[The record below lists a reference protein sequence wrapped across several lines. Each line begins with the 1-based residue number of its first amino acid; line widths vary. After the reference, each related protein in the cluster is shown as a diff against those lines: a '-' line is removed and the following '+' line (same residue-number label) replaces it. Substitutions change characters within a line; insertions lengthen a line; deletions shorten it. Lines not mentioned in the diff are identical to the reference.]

1 MKKEIII
8 LLLFAIAFSVQS
20 QGLEK
25 IDTYLSESLAD
36 WGIPGMSVAIV
47 KDGKVVLAKGYGLK
61 DINGSAKVDDNT
73 LFAIASNTKAFISSS
88 LAILVAEGKC
98 DWNDPVKKY
107 IPDFEMYNDY
117 VTNNT
122 TIADLLSHRAGLG
135 TFSGDM
141 MWYKSDLGVDEL
153 IKKIK
158 YLEPA
163 YPFRSGYGYSNLM
176 FITAGEVIKR
186 ITNQEW
192 DEFVKDQF
200 FDPLKMDRTIAST
213 NDLKAKSNYAMP
225 HKPFEGET
233 KTIPWVNWDNMGAA
247 GGIIS
252 SAKDMAQWMIMHLQN
267 GVFNGD
273 TILQPKLQN
282 VTWTAHNTHVLSQKA
297 KKTVPGRHFNG
308 YGLGWSLNDYYGNL
322 MVGHSGGYDGMYSRV
337 MMLPDENLGIVI
349 LTNSMKGNTFPLS
362 LYIVNQFI
370 EEDMRDWS
378 ETFLN
383 RKSGAQDQ
391 VQARID
397 ALKKARVKKS
407 KPTLALEKYTGN
419 YQSEM
424 HGNVTVKV
432 SENNLLLTFDDA
444 PALSATLTH
453 WHNDTWQVNW
463 NETHAWFDFGLVTFK
478 IDNTLKV
485 LSMNIEV
492 PNYDI
497 FFDEVDLLKVELN

>member
-1 MKKEIII
+1 M
-8 LLLFAIAFSVQS
+8 
-20 QGLEK
+20 
-25 IDTYLSESLAD
+25 
-36 WGIPGMSVAIV
+36 
-47 KDGKVVLAKGYGLK
+47 
-61 DINGSAKVDDNT
+61 
-73 LFAIASNTKAFISSS
+73 
-88 LAILVAEGKC
+88 
-98 DWNDPVKKY
+98 
-107 IPDFEMYNDY
+107 
-117 VTNNT
+117 
-122 TIADLLSHRAGLG
+122 
-135 TFSGDM
+135 
-141 MWYKSDLGVDEL
+141 
-153 IKKIK
+153 
-158 YLEPA
+158 
-163 YPFRSGYGYSNLM
+163 
-176 FITAGEVIKR
+176 
-186 ITNQEW
+186 
-192 DEFVKDQF
+192 
-200 FDPLKMDRTIAST
+200 
-213 NDLKAKSNYAMP
+213 
-225 HKPFEGET
+225 
-233 KTIPWVNWDNMGAA
+233 
-247 GGIIS
+247 
-252 SAKDMAQWMIMHLQN
+252 
-267 GVFNGD
+267 
-273 TILQPKLQN
+273 
-282 VTWTAHNTHVLSQKA
+282 
-297 KKTVPGRHFNG
+297 PGRHFNG

-424 HGNVTVKV
+424 HGKLTVKV

>member
-1 MKKEIII
+1 MKKETII
-8 LLLFAIAFSVQS
+8 LLLFTIVFSVQS
-20 QGLEK
+20 QDLEK
-25 IDTYLSESLAD
+25 IDAYLSKSLTD
-36 WGIPGMSVAIV
+36 WDIPGMSVAIV
-47 KDGKVVLAKGYGLK
+47 KDGKVVLSKGYGLK
-61 DINGSAKVDDNT
+61 DINGSAKVDENT

-88 LAILVAEGKC
+88 LAILVDEGKC

-107 IPDFEMYNDY
+107 IPEFEMYNDY

-141 MWYKSDLGVDEL
+141 MWYKSDLGVNEL

-192 DEFVKDQF
+192 YEFAKGQF
-200 FDPLKMDRTIAST
+200 FDPLQMTRTIAST
-213 NDLKAKSNYAMP
+213 DDLKAKGNYAMP

-252 SAKDMAQWMIMHLQN
+252 SANDMAQWMILQLKN

-273 TILQPKLQN
+273 TILQPQQQN
-282 VTWTAHNTHVLSQKA
+282 ITWTTHNSQVLSQKA
-297 KKTVPGRHFNG
+297 KETVPGRHFNG
-308 YGLGWSLNDYYGNL
+308 YGLGWALNDYYGNL

-337 MMLPDENLGIVI
+337 MMIPDQNLGIVI
-349 LTNSMKGNTFPLS
+349 LSNSMKGNTFPLS

-370 EEDMRDWS
+370 EKDKRDWS
-378 ETFLN
+378 DEFLN
-383 RKSGAQDQ
+383 RNGGTKDP
-391 VQARID
+391 VMARID
-397 ALKKARVKKS
+397 ALKKARIKKS
-407 KPTLALEKYTGN
+407 KPTLSLEKYAGTYHSG
-419 YQSEM
+419 M
-424 HGNVTVKV
+424 HGKVKIKV
-432 SENNLLLTFDDA
+432 SENNLLLTFENA
-444 PALSATLTH
+444 PSLGATLTH
-453 WHNDTWQVNW
+453 WHNDTWQINW
-463 NETHAWFDFGLVTFK
+463 NENHAWFDFGLVTFK
-478 IDNTLKV
+478 IDNALKITG
-485 LSMNIEV
+485 MNIEV

-497 FFDEVDLLKVELN
+497 FFDEMDLVRVE